1 MWLVQGAGLKVV
13 SSHMRLAVSLMGAV
27 AATAGAAGMAHGQE
41 APVSTAPPAGDAEVA
56 ERRIDVMNFRI
67 DGNTVLPRIEVERA
81 VYPFL
86 GPQRT
91 VGDVENARAALEA
104 AYRAAG
110 YETVGVEIPEQD
122 VRGGVVRLTVMELRV
137 GRLRVTDSRY
147 FSPDGIRA
155 RAPSLAEGV
164 VPNYQQVATEV
175 AALNRSADRTITPT
189 LRAGET
195 PGTVDVDLQVEDR
208 LPVHG
213 SLEINDRFS
222 NRTERI
228 RLAASINYS
237 NLFQREHSLS
247 LQVQTT
253 PDEVSESLVFSG
265 SYVAPIASTP
275 FTVVGYAVHSDSD
288 VAAIGGIGV
297 IGSGDI
303 IGARLIA
310 ATQKGAAVHQ
320 LIAGLDYKSFNED
333 LILGSDTASTPIDY
347 IPLTFQ
353 YALAYRGVSDDVDL
367 NLGLNFGIRGLDAD
381 DHEYR
386 LKRFNAES
394 GWAYA
399 RGDLSWRRRMAADT
413 AMIFRLGAQLSGQ
426 PLISNEQFAAGGL
439 DSVRGYYESQELG
452 DYGVY
457 WQYELESPS
466 VHRWLGGDDF
476 RFFTFVD
483 GAYLGVYDALPDL
496 SGRVED
502 RFRLASAG
510 LGLRVRLLDRI
521 NASAL
526 LAGPLIDR
534 EDTKTDFDGRW
545 RGQFRVWSDF

>member
-1 MWLVQGAGLKVV
+1 
-13 SSHMRLAVSLMGAV
+13 MRLTVALLGAV
-27 AATAGAAGMAHGQE
+27 AATALSVGIAGAQE
-41 APVSTAPPAGDAEVA
+41 APATAESEAP
-56 ERRIDVMNFRI
+56 ERRIDIMNYRV

-81 VYPFL
+81 IYPFL

-104 AYRAAG
+104 AYRSAG

-122 VRGGVVRLTVMELRV
+122 VRGGVVRLTVTELRV

-164 VPNYQQVATEV
+164 VLNYRQVAEEV
-175 AALNRSADRTITPT
+175 AALNRSADRSITPT

-208 LPVHG
+208 LPIHG
-213 SLEINDRFS
+213 SLEVNDRFS
-222 NRTERI
+222 NRTERL
-228 RLAASINYS
+228 RLAASINYA

-247 LQVQTT
+247 LQLQTT

-265 SYVAPIASTP
+265 SYVAPIADTP

-310 ATQKGAAVHQ
+310 AAQKGNAVHQ
-320 LIAGLDYKSFNED
+320 LIAGFDYKSFNED

-353 YALAYRGVSDDVDL
+353 YALAYRSELSDIDFNV
-367 NLGLNFGIRGLDAD
+367 GLNFGIRGLDAD
-381 DHEYR
+381 DFEYR

-394 GWAYA
+394 SWAYV
-399 RGDLSWRRRMAADT
+399 RSDFSWRRRMEADSS
-413 AMIFRLGAQLSGQ
+413 MIFRLGLQLSGQ

-466 VHRWLGGDDF
+466 FHRWTIGDDF
-476 RFFTFVD
+476 RVFTFVD

-496 SGRVED
+496 SGYVED
-502 RFRLASAG
+502 RFRMAG
-510 LGLRVRLLDRI
+510 VGFGVRLRLFDRL

>member
-1 MWLVQGAGLKVV
+1 MALL
-13 SSHMRLAVSLMGAV
+13 GAV
-27 AATAGAAGMAHGQE
+27 ATAALWAGIANAQE
-41 APVSTAPPAGDAEVA
+41 APVATEAPAAEA
-56 ERRIDVMNFRI
+56 PERRIDIMNYRV

-81 VYPFL
+81 IYPFL

-91 VGDVENARAALEA
+91 VGDVESARAALEA
-104 AYRAAG
+104 AYRSAG

-122 VRGGVVRLTVMELRV
+122 VRNGVVRLTVTELRV

-147 FSPDGIRA
+147 FSPEGIRA

-164 VPNYQQVATEV
+164 VPNYRQVAEEV
-175 AALNRSADRTITPT
+175 AALNKSADRSITPT

-208 LPVHG
+208 LPIHG
-213 SLEINDRFS
+213 SIELNDRFS
-222 NRTERI
+222 NRTERL
-228 RLAASINYS
+228 RMSASLNYA

-247 LQVQTT
+247 LQLQTT
-253 PDEVSESLVFSG
+253 PNDVSESMVVSG
-265 SYVAPIASTP
+265 SYVAPISGTP

-303 IGARLIA
+303 VGTRLIA
-310 ATQKGAAVHQ
+310 AAQRGNAVHQ
-320 LIAGLDYKSFNED
+320 LIAGFDYKSFNED
-333 LILGSDTASTPIDY
+333 LVLGSDTASTPIDY
-347 IPLTFQ
+347 VPLTVQ
-353 YALAYRGVSDDVDL
+353 YALAYRSELSDIDFNV
-367 NLGLNFGIRGLDAD
+367 GLNFGIRGLAAD
-381 DHEYR
+381 DFEYR

-394 GWAYA
+394 SWAYL
-399 RGDLSWRRRMAADT
+399 RSDFSWRRRMEADT
-413 AMIFRLGAQLSGQ
+413 SMIFRLGLQLTGQ

-466 VHRWLGGDDF
+466 FHRWTFGDDF
-476 RFFTFVD
+476 RVFTFVD

-496 SGRVED
+496 TGFVED
-502 RFRLASAG
+502 RFQLASAG
-510 LGLRVRLLDRI
+510 FGLRLRLFNRI

-526 LAGPLIDR
+526 VAGPLIDR